1 MTDRRQKAATD
12 NSGEKRNSFSMCSST
27 IQGLGRVTAAGQVLE
42 VCRQDWWCK
51 SSLVRTAANTV
62 QAIPRESFSA
72 GI

>member
-12 NSGEKRNSFSMCSST
+12 NSGEKHNSFSMCSST

-42 VCRQDWWCK
+42 VCWRDGWCK
-51 SSLVRTAANTV
+51 SLVRTVANAV
-62 QAIPRESFSA
+62 QAIPRGSFSA